1 MLVFI
6 ETHQFRRKMFIF
18 AVYDYVFD
26 YIIVFIGICN
36 QIIVEEFINIR
47 IDLTFD

>member
-6 ETHQFRRKMFIF
+6 ETHQFRWNMVIS

-26 YIIVFIGICN
+26 YIIVFIGI
-36 QIIVEEFINIR
+36 
-47 IDLTFD
+47 